1 MGVFIIGGSNSIACT
16 PFVRGALAAKATVD
30 RIPDN
35 ARSTRYTLERIEEWL
50 GPRRWDAI
58 YFNWGMHDLTRLD
71 GGVPQVPLP
80 EYVSNLEKLVVRLS
94 KNSNHLLWGTT
105 AAMLPELQPKR
116 RLEDVLAYN
125 EAARQVMEVK
135 FKLPVHDLFL
145 LTSERPELLGE
156 DGLHFSPEGC
166 RVVGESIADFI
177 GGYCLILKHPDTQ

>member
-1 MGVFIIGGSNSIACT
+1 MTMHVFIIGGSNSIACT
-16 PFVRGALAAKATVD
+16 PFVRDALAAKATVD

-35 ARSTRYTLERIEEWL
+35 ARSTRYTFERIEEWL

-71 GGVPQVPLP
+71 GGVQQVPLP

-94 KNSNHLLWGTT
+94 KNSNRLLWGTT

-125 EAARQVMEVK
+125 EAARQVTEAK

-156 DGLHFSPEGC
+156 DGLHFNPEGC
-166 RVVGESIADFI
+166 RVVGESIAGFI
-177 GGYCLILKHPDTQ
+177 GEYV